1 MLSILIIFIFQIK
14 NISNNCTENISHCLK
29 CNPFTNLCIKC
40 ESENYFP
47 DENGGCIYSDKC
59 IKNKN
64 YCKECNEKK
73 DLCIKCDDS
82 YFPDENGRCS
92 YSDNC
97 NLSENG
103 KCIKCKENYILIGE
117 EDYFNNGIKLCKWI
131 FSENLKFCE
140 KINIKDGTCEKCKEG
155 FYLNTEDKKCSK
167 TENCSQSVFGVCIKC
182 KEDYFLNKKEDKCEK
197 QINNFENCQ
206 ESLDGKKCDICIDD
220 YYLDENGKCISINYC
235 LKQSHEKNNTCE
247 KCISNYYLSKNN
259 ESCTTTDNCNIGDKN
274 LGICEY
280 CDIDYYLD
288 YKDGKCKPNTEDNE
302 YKFCTKVE
310 NNNCIQCI
318 FPKYYLSE
326 DNKCSTTE
334 NCEESEQGICI
345 KCKNNYYL
353 DYYSNC
359 INVDNCKYSDG
370 FQCLECIDNYYFD
383 MNNKRCKFALD
394 DEYKNCK
401 KAYEGWF
408 CDICKDDFYLN
419 QTDHLCYSNKD
430 YGKFYKCEKTEYNVD
445 RCTSCIK
452 NYYLGYKD
460 SKCTNIN
467 GCILSDDENNCIE
480 CDNYHCLDTYNRTCE
495 YNYKIIS
502 EEKIY
507 YYRCKYSNK
516 EGNECEICV
525 DNYTVNENGIC
536 IDKDEYHCA
545 EKDEKG
551 NCVRCK
557 NDEDG
562 YFCLNNIFGC
572 VKKYFNKCLEC
583 NYILDFE
590 KCTKCFEGYELNE
603 DGECVKIN

>member
-1 MLSILIIFIFQIK
+1 M
-14 NISNNCTENISHCLK
+14 
-29 CNPFTNLCIKC
+29 
-40 ESENYFP
+40 
-47 DENGGCIYSDKC
+47 
-59 IKNKN
+59 
-64 YCKECNEKK
+64 
-73 DLCIKCDDS
+73 
-82 YFPDENGRCS
+82 
-92 YSDNC
+92 
-97 NLSENG
+97 
-103 KCIKCKENYILIGE
+103 
-117 EDYFNNGIKLCKWI
+117 CKWI

-140 KINIKDGTCEKCKEG
+140 KINIKDGNCEKCKEG

-220 YYLDENGKCISINYC
+220 YYFDENGKCISINYC

-280 CDIDYYLD
+280 CNIDYYLD

-326 DNKCSTTE
+326 DNKCSTTQ

-383 MNNKRCKFALD
+383 MNNKKCKFALD

-401 KAYEGWF
+401 KS
-408 CDICKDDFYLN
+408 I
-419 QTDHLCYSNKD
+419 
-430 YGKFYKCEKTEYNVD
+430 
-445 RCTSCIK
+445 
-452 NYYLGYKD
+452 
-460 SKCTNIN
+460 
-467 GCILSDDENNCIE
+467 
-480 CDNYHCLDTYNRTCE
+480 
-495 YNYKIIS
+495 
-502 EEKIY
+502 
-507 YYRCKYSNK
+507 
-516 EGNECEICV
+516 
-525 DNYTVNENGIC
+525 
-536 IDKDEYHCA
+536 
-545 EKDEKG
+545 
-551 NCVRCK
+551 
-557 NDEDG
+557 
-562 YFCLNNIFGC
+562 
-572 VKKYFNKCLEC
+572 
-583 NYILDFE
+583 
-590 KCTKCFEGYELNE
+590 
-603 DGECVKIN
+603 